1 MNFPPISNAFKTVP
15 PGGFRTFTGILKK
28 LMSLKTASFL
38 RKSIGF
44 VIQLRWLLIV
54 LGVLIVGISGL
65 QTLKKLS
72 IDNSLGIWFLE
83 EDPSYKAYI
92 EYQETYGSDE
102 IFIVMLP
109 VSNALEQKNVNLL
122 RALNNSLDSML
133 FVQTAYSLAKAK
145 YPVIAGKKV
154 SFRPLYEENR
164 SEKSIKKLWSDM
176 PQVTS
181 QLVSK
186 DFKNFFLYV
195 QLRPT
200 PSIEKDRKDIAQEIE
215 TVISRYF
222 ETYHITGPPVLNE
235 AYNKGIYKE
244 SLLFGG
250 LTVLVITLMLLW
262 FLPSKKY
269 LLIALFSVGTPISIL
284 FGMISGFGYS
294 LNMISMLIPTILM
307 VYSVSDVVHLINI
320 YDREAY
326 DLATIDRLSAAIKK
340 SFTPCFYTTLTTFVG
355 YFALYLSPLPAF
367 KNMGLFTCIG
377 LVLSYVLVYLITIIG
392 VSFMKPARPEE
403 KAIKEEEV
411 PPNPQTPKQ
420 TALVSWINATTS
432 RYSFKIIIGFSALL
446 ILGIFAITKV
456 EINTDSLN
464 LLAEGPAKEDLRK
477 VEAQLEGSSRL
488 QLEISST
495 EGSNMMDKKSL
506 ELLRGFQEEIATN
519 PLITAPISVVNM
531 AAFLEKRNPV
541 LKGMAVSEQDAAQLL
556 SSLENNDNQF
566 FKLFSED
573 FSSVGITL
581 SLPQMKTAQLEQ
593 VIESVKK
600 TFQSHFDPTEY
611 TLKVNGFAVVFAGL
625 NKFILATQ
633 LKSFFAAFI
642 AAFICLWLFIR
653 QIRTTLLVLIPN
665 ILPLAV
671 LAILMWLFKI
681 PLDVTTAMI
690 TPIMLGIAMDD
701 TIHLIYKYRKYKTTF
716 ESPTKRIDQALH
728 YSATALLATTVALV
742 AGFLI
747 IATSAV
753 PSVRS
758 FGILCAVTVSTA
770 LITDLFYLPA
780 LLKSFDKK

>member
-1 MNFPPISNAFKTVP
+1 
-15 PGGFRTFTGILKK
+15 
-28 LMSLKTASFL
+28 MSLKTASFL
-38 RKSIGF
+38 HKSIGF
-44 VIQLRWLLIV
+44 VIQFRWLLIV

-109 VSNALEQKNVNLL
+109 VSYALEQKNVDLL
-122 RALNNSLDSML
+122 RALNNSLDSMP

-154 SFRPLYEENR
+154 SFRPLYEEKR
-164 SEKSIKKLWSDM
+164 SEKSIKKLWGDM
-176 PQVTS
+176 PEVMS

-186 DFKNFFLYV
+186 DFKNLFLYV

-222 ETYHITGPPVLNE
+222 ESYHITGPPVLNE

-269 LLIALFSVGTPISIL
+269 LLIALFSVGAPISIL

-326 DLATIDRLSAAIKK
+326 GLATIDRLSAAIKK

-377 LVLSYVLVYLITIIG
+377 LVLSYVMVYLITIIG
-392 VSFMKPARPEE
+392 VSFMKAAKPVE
-403 KAIKEEEV
+403 KAIREEEV
-411 PPNPQTPKQ
+411 PKPKTPKQ
-420 TALVSWINATTS
+420 TALVSWINVTTS
-432 RYSFKIIIGFSALL
+432 RYNLNIITGFSALL
-446 ILGIFAITKV
+446 MLGIFAITKV

-488 QLEISST
+488 QLEISSAS
-495 EGSNMMDKKSL
+495 GSTVMDKKSL
-506 ELLRGFQEEIATN
+506 ELLRSFQEEIATN

-531 AAFLEKRNPV
+531 AAFLEKRNPA

-556 SSLENNDNQF
+556 RSLENNDNQF

-573 FSSVGITL
+573 LSSVGITL

-701 TIHLIYKYRKYKTTF
+701 TIHLIYKYRKYKTIF

-780 LLKSFDKK
+780 LLKRFEK

>member
-1 MNFPPISNAFKTVP
+1 MTPNKVS
-15 PGGFRTFTGILKK
+15 
-28 LMSLKTASFL
+28 SLE
-38 RKSIGF
+38 KSIGF
-44 VIQLRWLLIV
+44 VIQFRLVFMSLMGLLMV
-54 LGVLIVGISGL
+54 LSGVY
-65 QTLKKLS
+65 TLKNLS

-83 EDPSYKAYI
+83 EDPSYQAYI

-102 IFIVMLP
+102 IFMVMLP
-109 VSNALEQKNVNLL
+109 VPNALDQDQIDQLE
-122 RALNNSLDSML
+122 ALNTALDKL
-133 FVQTAYSLAKAK
+133 PFVETAYSLAKAK
-145 YPVIAGKKV
+145 YPVIVGKKLR
-154 SFRPLYEENR
+154 FRPLYEEKR
-164 SEKSIKKLWSDM
+164 SEKSIKNLWEDM
-176 PQVTS
+176 PEVVQ

-186 DFKNFFLYV
+186 DYKNLFLYV

-200 PSIEKDRKDIAQEIE
+200 PDIEKDRKDIAQEIE
-215 TVISRYF
+215 TLISRYF
-222 ETYHITGPPVLNE
+222 KSYHITGPPVLNE

-250 LTVLVITLMLLW
+250 LTVLVITLVLLW
-262 FLPSKKY
+262 FLPRKKY
-269 LLIALFSVGTPISIL
+269 LLIALFSVGAPISIL
-284 FGMISGFGYS
+284 FGIISGFGYA

-320 YDREAY
+320 YDRESFG
-326 DLATIDRLSAAIKK
+326 ATTTARLSSAIKK

-392 VSFMKPARPEE
+392 VSFMKTAAPETQPIQADLDSTE
-403 KAIKEEEV
+403 
-411 PPNPQTPKQ
+411 
-420 TALVSWINATTS
+420 TALVSRINHSTS
-432 RYSFKIIIGFSALL
+432 RHSYKIIIGFTAVLL
-446 ILGIFAITKV
+446 VGIFAITKV
-456 EINTDSLN
+456 ELNTDSLN

-477 VEAQLEGSSRL
+477 IEAQLEGSSRL
-488 QLEISST
+488 QLQISRANGASVI
-495 EGSNMMDKKSL
+495 DPKSL
-506 ELLRGFQEEIATN
+506 ELLGAFQEEIGAN
-519 PLITAPISVVNM
+519 PLVIAPVSVVNM
-531 AAFLEKRNPV
+531 VQFLEKRHPAI
-541 LKGMAVSEQDAAQLL
+541 KGL
-556 SSLENNDNQF
+556 SVTEKETQEILGDLENTDNAF
-566 FKLFSED
+566 FTLFSED
-573 FSSVGITL
+573 LRAVGITL
-581 SLPQMKTAQLEQ
+581 SMPQMKTAQLEQ
-593 VIESVKK
+593 LIASVKN
-600 TFQSHFDPTEY
+600 TFETHFDPSEY
-611 TLKVNGFAVVFAGL
+611 QLKINGFAVVFASL
-625 NKFILATQ
+625 NNFILATQ
-633 LKSFFAAFI
+633 FKSFFAAFI

-671 LAILMWLFKI
+671 LAILMWLLKI

-701 TIHLIYKYRKYKTTF
+701 TIHLIYKYRKYQTVF

>member
-1 MNFPPISNAFKTVP
+1 
-15 PGGFRTFTGILKK
+15 
-28 LMSLKTASFL
+28 MSLKTASFL
-38 RKSIGF
+38 HKSIGF
-44 VIQLRWLLIV
+44 VIQFRWLLIV
-54 LGVLIVGISGL
+54 LGVLIVGISAL

-109 VSNALEQKNVNLL
+109 VSYALEQKNVDLL
-122 RALNNSLDSML
+122 RALNNSLDSMP

-154 SFRPLYEENR
+154 SFRPLYEEKR
-164 SEKSIKKLWSDM
+164 SEKSIKKLWGDM
-176 PQVTS
+176 PEVMS

-186 DFKNFFLYV
+186 DFKNLFLYV

-222 ETYHITGPPVLNE
+222 ESYHITGPPVLNE

-250 LTVLVITLMLLW
+250 LTVLIITLMLLW

-269 LLIALFSVGTPISIL
+269 LLIALFSVGAPISIL

-326 DLATIDRLSAAIKK
+326 GLATIDRLSAAIKK

-392 VSFMKPARPEE
+392 VSFMKAAKPVE
-403 KAIKEEEV
+403 KAIREEEV
-411 PPNPQTPKQ
+411 PKAKTPKQ

-432 RYSFKIIIGFSALL
+432 RYNLNIITGFSALL
-446 ILGIFAITKV
+446 MLGIFAITKV

-488 QLEISST
+488 QLEISSAS
-495 EGSNMMDKKSL
+495 GSTVMDKKSL
-506 ELLRGFQEEIATN
+506 ELLRSFQEEIATN

-531 AAFLEKRNPV
+531 AAFLEKRNPA

-556 SSLENNDNQF
+556 RSLENNDNQF

-573 FSSVGITL
+573 LSSVGITL

-780 LLKSFDKK
+780 LLKRFEK

>member
-1 MNFPPISNAFKTVP
+1 M
-15 PGGFRTFTGILKK
+15 
-28 LMSLKTASFL
+28 
-38 RKSIGF
+38 
-44 VIQLRWLLIV
+44 IQFRWLLIV

-109 VSNALEQKNVNLL
+109 VSNALEQKNVDLL
-122 RALNNSLDSML
+122 RALNNSLDSMP

-154 SFRPLYEENR
+154 SFRPLYEEKR
-164 SEKSIKKLWSDM
+164 SEKSIKKLWGDM
-176 PQVTS
+176 PEVMS

-186 DFKNFFLYV
+186 DFKNLFLYV

-222 ETYHITGPPVLNE
+222 ESYHITGPPVLNE

-326 DLATIDRLSAAIKK
+326 GLATIDRLSAAIKK

-392 VSFMKPARPEE
+392 VSFMKAAKPVE
-403 KAIKEEEV
+403 KAIREEEV
-411 PPNPQTPKQ
+411 PKPKTPKQ

-432 RYSFKIIIGFSALL
+432 RYNLNIITGFSALL
-446 ILGIFAITKV
+446 MLGIFAITKV

-488 QLEISST
+488 QLEISSAS
-495 EGSNMMDKKSL
+495 GSTVMDKKSL
-506 ELLRGFQEEIATN
+506 ELLRSFQEEIATN

-531 AAFLEKRNPV
+531 AAFLEKRNPA
-541 LKGMAVSEQDAAQLL
+541 LNGMAVSEQDAAQLL
-556 SSLENNDNQF
+556 RSLENNDNQF

-573 FSSVGITL
+573 LSSVGITL

-593 VIESVKK
+593 VIESVKR

-642 AAFICLWLFIR
+642 TAFICLWLFIR

-780 LLKSFDKK
+780 LLKRFEKN

>member
-1 MNFPPISNAFKTVP
+1 MTP
-15 PGGFRTFTGILKK
+15 KK
-28 LMSLKTASFL
+28 VSSLE
-38 RKSIGF
+38 KSIAF
-44 VIQLRWLLIV
+44 VIQFRLIFISLMGLLIG
-54 LGVLIVGISGL
+54 LSGVY
-65 QTLKKLS
+65 TLKNLS

-102 IFIVMLP
+102 IFMVMLP
-109 VSNALEQKNVNLL
+109 VPNALDKDQIDQLK
-122 RALNNSLDSML
+122 ALNTALDEL
-133 FVQTAYSLAKAK
+133 PFVETAYSLAKAK
-145 YPVIAGKKV
+145 YPVLVGKKLR
-154 SFRPLYEENR
+154 FRPLYEEKR
-164 SEKSIKKLWSDM
+164 SEKSIKNLWEDM
-176 PQVTS
+176 PEVVQ

-186 DFKNFFLYV
+186 DYKNLFLYV

-200 PSIEKDRKDIAQEIE
+200 PDIEKDRKDIAQEIE
-215 TVISRYF
+215 TLISRYF
-222 ETYHITGPPVLNE
+222 KSYHITGPPVLNE

-250 LTVLVITLMLLW
+250 LTVLVITLVLLW
-262 FLPSKKY
+262 FLPRKKY
-269 LLIALFSVGTPISIL
+269 LLIALFSVGAPISIL
-284 FGMISGFGYS
+284 FGIISGFGYA

-320 YDREAY
+320 YDRESIG
-326 DLATIDRLSAAIKK
+326 ATTTARLSNAIKK

-355 YFALYLSPLPAF
+355 YLALYLSPLPAF

-392 VSFMKPARPEE
+392 VSFMKAAAPET
-403 KAIKEEEV
+403 
-411 PPNPQTPKQ
+411 PPMGADLDSTDAAKDPQNKTNTGEQPLVHKKSPSLLAPLQ
-420 TALVSWINATTS
+420 TALVSWINHSTS
-432 RYSFKIIIGFSALL
+432 RHSYKIIIGFTAVLF
-446 ILGIFAITKV
+446 LGIFAITKV
-456 EINTDSLN
+456 ELNTDSLN

-477 VEAQLEGSSRL
+477 IEAQLEGSSRL
-488 QLEISST
+488 QLQISRANGASVI
-495 EGSNMMDKKSL
+495 DPKSL
-506 ELLRGFQEEIATN
+506 ELLGAFQEEIGAN
-519 PLITAPISVVNM
+519 PLVIAPVSVVNM
-531 AAFLEKRNPV
+531 VQFLEKRQPAI
-541 LKGMAVSEQDAAQLL
+541 KGGTVSEKEAKEMLGD
-556 SSLENNDNQF
+556 LENTDNAF
-566 FKLFSED
+566 FTLFSED
-573 FSSVGITL
+573 LRAVGITL
-581 SLPQMKTAQLEQ
+581 SMPQMKTAQLEQ
-593 VIESVKK
+593 LINNLKK
-600 TFQSHFDPTEY
+600 TFESHFDPSEY
-611 TLKVNGFAVVFAGL
+611 QLKINGFAVVFASL
-625 NKFILATQ
+625 NNFILATQ
-633 LKSFFAAFI
+633 FKSFFAAFI

-701 TIHLIYKYRKYKTTF
+701 TIHLIYKYRKYQAAF
-716 ESPTKRIDQALH
+716 ESPTKRIDQALR

>member
-1 MNFPPISNAFKTVP
+1 
-15 PGGFRTFTGILKK
+15 
-28 LMSLKTASFL
+28 MSLKTASFL
-38 RKSIGF
+38 HKSIGF
-44 VIQLRWLLIV
+44 VIQFRWLLIV

-109 VSNALEQKNVNLL
+109 VSNALEQKNVDLL
-122 RALNNSLDSML
+122 RALNNSLDSMP

-154 SFRPLYEENR
+154 SFRPLYEEKR
-164 SEKSIKKLWSDM
+164 SEKSIKKLWGDM
-176 PQVTS
+176 PEVMS

-186 DFKNFFLYV
+186 DFKNLFLYV

-222 ETYHITGPPVLNE
+222 ESYHITGPPVLNE

-326 DLATIDRLSAAIKK
+326 GLATIDRLSAAIKK

-392 VSFMKPARPEE
+392 VSFMKAAKPVE
-403 KAIKEEEV
+403 KAIREEEV
-411 PPNPQTPKQ
+411 PKLKTPKQ

-432 RYSFKIIIGFSALL
+432 RYNLNIITGFSALL
-446 ILGIFAITKV
+446 MLGIFAITKV

-488 QLEISST
+488 QLEISSAS
-495 EGSNMMDKKSL
+495 GSTVMDKKSL
-506 ELLRGFQEEIATN
+506 ELLRSFQEEIATN

-531 AAFLEKRNPV
+531 AAFLEKRNPA

-556 SSLENNDNQF
+556 RSLENNDNQF

-573 FSSVGITL
+573 LSSVGITL

-780 LLKSFDKK
+780 LLKRFEKN

>member
-1 MNFPPISNAFKTVP
+1 
-15 PGGFRTFTGILKK
+15 
-28 LMSLKTASFL
+28 MSLKTASFL
-38 RKSIGF
+38 HKSIGF
-44 VIQLRWLLIV
+44 VIQFRWLLIV

-109 VSNALEQKNVNLL
+109 VSNALEQKNVDLL
-122 RALNNSLDSML
+122 RALNNSLDSMP

-154 SFRPLYEENR
+154 SFRPLYEEKR
-164 SEKSIKKLWSDM
+164 SEKSIKKLWGDM
-176 PQVTS
+176 PEVMS

-186 DFKNFFLYV
+186 DFKNLFLYV

-222 ETYHITGPPVLNE
+222 ESYHITGPPVLNE

-326 DLATIDRLSAAIKK
+326 GLATIDRLSAAIKK

-392 VSFMKPARPEE
+392 VSFMKAAKPVE
-403 KAIKEEEV
+403 KAIREEEV
-411 PPNPQTPKQ
+411 PKPKTPKQ

-432 RYSFKIIIGFSALL
+432 RYNLNIITGFSALL
-446 ILGIFAITKV
+446 MLGIFAITKV

-488 QLEISST
+488 QLEISSAS
-495 EGSNMMDKKSL
+495 GSTVMDKKSL
-506 ELLRGFQEEIATN
+506 ELLRSFQEEIATN

-531 AAFLEKRNPV
+531 AAFLEKRNPA
-541 LKGMAVSEQDAAQLL
+541 LNGMAVSEQDAAQLL
-556 SSLENNDNQF
+556 RSLENNDNQF

-573 FSSVGITL
+573 LSSVGITL

-780 LLKSFDKK
+780 LLKRFEKN

>member
-1 MNFPPISNAFKTVP
+1 
-15 PGGFRTFTGILKK
+15 
-28 LMSLKTASFL
+28 MSLKTASFL
-38 RKSIGF
+38 HKSIGF
-44 VIQLRWLLIV
+44 VIQFRWLLIV

-109 VSNALEQKNVNLL
+109 VSNALEQKNVDLL
-122 RALNNSLDSML
+122 RALNNSLDSMP

-154 SFRPLYEENR
+154 SFRPLYEEKR
-164 SEKSIKKLWSDM
+164 SEKSIKKLWGDM
-176 PQVTS
+176 PEVMS

-186 DFKNFFLYV
+186 DFKNLFLYV

-222 ETYHITGPPVLNE
+222 ESYHITGPPVLNE

-320 YDREAY
+320 YDREALG
-326 DLATIDRLSAAIKK
+326 LATIDRLSAAIKK

-392 VSFMKPARPEE
+392 VSFMKAAKPVE
-403 KAIKEEEV
+403 KAIREEEV
-411 PPNPQTPKQ
+411 PKPKTPKQ

-432 RYSFKIIIGFSALL
+432 RYNLNIITGFSALL
-446 ILGIFAITKV
+446 MLGIFAITKV

-488 QLEISST
+488 QLEISSAS
-495 EGSNMMDKKSL
+495 GSTVMDKKSL
-506 ELLRGFQEEIATN
+506 ELLRSFQEEIATN

-531 AAFLEKRNPV
+531 AAFLEKRNPA
-541 LKGMAVSEQDAAQLL
+541 LNGMAVSEQDAAQLL
-556 SSLENNDNQF
+556 RSLENNDNQF

-573 FSSVGITL
+573 LSSVGITL

-593 VIESVKK
+593 VIESVKR

-642 AAFICLWLFIR
+642 TAFICLWLFIR

-780 LLKSFDKK
+780 LLKRFEKN

>member
-1 MNFPPISNAFKTVP
+1 
-15 PGGFRTFTGILKK
+15 
-28 LMSLKTASFL
+28 MSLKTASFL
-38 RKSIGF
+38 HKSIGF
-44 VIQLRWLLIV
+44 VIQFRWLLIV

-109 VSNALEQKNVNLL
+109 VSYALEQKNVDLL
-122 RALNNSLDSML
+122 RALNNSLDSMP

-154 SFRPLYEENR
+154 SFRPLYEEKR
-164 SEKSIKKLWSDM
+164 SEKSIKKLWGDM
-176 PQVTS
+176 PEVMS

-186 DFKNFFLYV
+186 DFKNLFLYV

-222 ETYHITGPPVLNE
+222 ESYHITGPPVLNE

-269 LLIALFSVGTPISIL
+269 LLIALFSVGAPISIL

-326 DLATIDRLSAAIKK
+326 GLATIDRLSAAIKK

-377 LVLSYVLVYLITIIG
+377 LVLSYVMVYLITIIG
-392 VSFMKPARPEE
+392 VSFMKAAKPVE
-403 KAIKEEEV
+403 KAIREEEV
-411 PPNPQTPKQ
+411 PKPKTPKQ
-420 TALVSWINATTS
+420 TALVSWINVTTS
-432 RYSFKIIIGFSALL
+432 RYNLNIITGFSALL
-446 ILGIFAITKV
+446 MLGIFAITKV

-488 QLEISST
+488 QLEISSAS
-495 EGSNMMDKKSL
+495 GSTVMDKKSL
-506 ELLRGFQEEIATN
+506 ELLRSFQEEIATN

-531 AAFLEKRNPV
+531 AAFLEKRNPA

-556 SSLENNDNQF
+556 RSLENNDNQF

-573 FSSVGITL
+573 LSSVGITL

-780 LLKSFDKK
+780 LLKRFEK

>member
-1 MNFPPISNAFKTVP
+1 M
-15 PGGFRTFTGILKK
+15 
-28 LMSLKTASFL
+28 
-38 RKSIGF
+38 
-44 VIQLRWLLIV
+44 IQFRWLLIV

-109 VSNALEQKNVNLL
+109 VSNALEQKNVDLL
-122 RALNNSLDSML
+122 RALNNSLDSMP

-154 SFRPLYEENR
+154 SFRPLYEEKR
-164 SEKSIKKLWSDM
+164 SEKSIKKLWGDM
-176 PQVTS
+176 PEVMS

-186 DFKNFFLYV
+186 DFKNLFLYV

-222 ETYHITGPPVLNE
+222 ESYHITGPPVLNE

-269 LLIALFSVGTPISIL
+269 LLIALFSVGAPISIL
-284 FGMISGFGYS
+284 FGMISSFGYS

-326 DLATIDRLSAAIKK
+326 GLATIDRLSAAIKK

-392 VSFMKPARPEE
+392 VSFMKAAKPVE
-403 KAIKEEEV
+403 KAIREEEV
-411 PPNPQTPKQ
+411 PKPKTPKQ

-432 RYSFKIIIGFSALL
+432 RYNLNIITGFSALL
-446 ILGIFAITKV
+446 MLGIFAITKV

-488 QLEISST
+488 QLEISSAS
-495 EGSNMMDKKSL
+495 GSTVMDKKSL
-506 ELLRGFQEEIATN
+506 ELLRSFQEEIATN

-531 AAFLEKRNPV
+531 AAFLEKRNPA

-556 SSLENNDNQF
+556 RSLENNDNQF

-573 FSSVGITL
+573 LSSVGITL

-780 LLKSFDKK
+780 LLKRFEKN

>member
-1 MNFPPISNAFKTVP
+1 
-15 PGGFRTFTGILKK
+15 
-28 LMSLKTASFL
+28 MSLKTASFL
-38 RKSIGF
+38 HKSIGF
-44 VIQLRWLLIV
+44 VIQFRWLLIV

-109 VSNALEQKNVNLL
+109 VSNALEQKNVDLL
-122 RALNNSLDSML
+122 RALNNSLDSMP

-154 SFRPLYEENR
+154 SFRPLYEEKR
-164 SEKSIKKLWSDM
+164 SEKSIKKLWGDM
-176 PQVTS
+176 PEVMS

-186 DFKNFFLYV
+186 DFKNLFLYV

-222 ETYHITGPPVLNE
+222 ESYHITGPPVLNE

-269 LLIALFSVGTPISIL
+269 LLIALFSVGAPISIL
-284 FGMISGFGYS
+284 FGMISSFGYS

-326 DLATIDRLSAAIKK
+326 GLATIDRLSAAIKK

-392 VSFMKPARPEE
+392 VSFMKAAKPVE
-403 KAIKEEEV
+403 KAIREEEV
-411 PPNPQTPKQ
+411 PKPKTPKQ

-432 RYSFKIIIGFSALL
+432 RYNLNIITGFSALL
-446 ILGIFAITKV
+446 MLGIFAITKV

-488 QLEISST
+488 QLEISSAS
-495 EGSNMMDKKSL
+495 GSTVMDKKSL
-506 ELLRGFQEEIATN
+506 ELLRSFQEEIATN

-531 AAFLEKRNPV
+531 AAFLEKRNPA

-556 SSLENNDNQF
+556 RSLENNDNQF

-573 FSSVGITL
+573 LSSVGITL

-770 LITDLFYLPA
+770 MITDLFYLPA
-780 LLKSFDKK
+780 LLKRFEKN

>member
-1 MNFPPISNAFKTVP
+1 MTPNKVS
-15 PGGFRTFTGILKK
+15 
-28 LMSLKTASFL
+28 SLE
-38 RKSIGF
+38 KSIGF
-44 VIQLRWLLIV
+44 VIQFRLVFMSLMGLLMV
-54 LGVLIVGISGL
+54 LSGVY
-65 QTLKKLS
+65 TLKNLS

-83 EDPSYKAYI
+83 EDPSYQAYI

-102 IFIVMLP
+102 IFMVMLP
-109 VSNALEQKNVNLL
+109 VPNALDKDQINQLK
-122 RALNNSLDSML
+122 ALNTALDEL
-133 FVQTAYSLAKAK
+133 PFVETAYSLAKAK
-145 YPVIAGKKV
+145 YPVIVGKKLR
-154 SFRPLYEENR
+154 FRPLYEEKR
-164 SEKSIKKLWSDM
+164 SEKSIKNLWEDM
-176 PQVTS
+176 PEVVQ

-186 DFKNFFLYV
+186 DFKNLFLYV

-200 PSIEKDRKDIAQEIE
+200 PDIEKDRKDIAQEIE
-215 TVISRYF
+215 TLISRYF
-222 ETYHITGPPVLNE
+222 KSYHITGPPVLNE

-250 LTVLVITLMLLW
+250 LTVLVITLVLLW
-262 FLPSKKY
+262 FLPRKKY
-269 LLIALFSVGTPISIL
+269 LLIALFSVGAPISIL
-284 FGMISGFGYS
+284 FGIISGFGYA

-320 YDREAY
+320 YDRESIG
-326 DLATIDRLSAAIKK
+326 ATTTARLSSAIKK

-392 VSFMKPARPEE
+392 VSFMKTAAPEIQPMQADLDSTE
-403 KAIKEEEV
+403 
-411 PPNPQTPKQ
+411 
-420 TALVSWINATTS
+420 TALVSWINYSTS
-432 RYSFKIIIGFSALL
+432 RHSYKIIIGFTAVLL
-446 ILGIFAITKV
+446 VGIFAITKV
-456 EINTDSLN
+456 ELNTDSLN

-477 VEAQLEGSSRL
+477 IEAQLEGSSRL
-488 QLEISST
+488 QLQISRANGASVI
-495 EGSNMMDKKSL
+495 DPKSL
-506 ELLRGFQEEIATN
+506 ELLGAFQEEIGTN
-519 PLITAPISVVNM
+519 PLVIAPVSVVNM
-531 AAFLEKRNPV
+531 VQFLEKRHPAI
-541 LKGMAVSEQDAAQLL
+541 KGL
-556 SSLENNDNQF
+556 SVTEKETQEILGDLENTDNAF
-566 FKLFSED
+566 FTLFSED
-573 FSSVGITL
+573 LRAVGITL
-581 SLPQMKTAQLEQ
+581 SMPQMKTAQLEQ
-593 VIESVKK
+593 LITGVKN
-600 TFQSHFDPTEY
+600 TFETHFDPSEY
-611 TLKVNGFAVVFAGL
+611 QLKINGFAVVFASL
-625 NKFILATQ
+625 NNFILATQ
-633 LKSFFAAFI
+633 FKSFFAAFI

-671 LAILMWLFKI
+671 LAILMWLLKI

-701 TIHLIYKYRKYKTTF
+701 TIHLIYKYRKYQTVF

>member
-1 MNFPPISNAFKTVP
+1 
-15 PGGFRTFTGILKK
+15 
-28 LMSLKTASFL
+28 MSLKTASFL
-38 RKSIGF
+38 HKSIGF
-44 VIQLRWLLIV
+44 VIQFRWLLIV

-109 VSNALEQKNVNLL
+109 VSNALEQKNVDLL
-122 RALNNSLDSML
+122 RALNNSLDSMP

-154 SFRPLYEENR
+154 SFRPLYEEKR
-164 SEKSIKKLWSDM
+164 SEKSIKKLWGDM
-176 PQVTS
+176 PEVMS

-186 DFKNFFLYV
+186 DFKNLFLYV

-222 ETYHITGPPVLNE
+222 ESYHITGPPVLNE

-326 DLATIDRLSAAIKK
+326 GLATIDRLSAAIKK

-392 VSFMKPARPEE
+392 VSFMKAAKPEE
-403 KAIKEEEV
+403 KAIREEEV
-411 PPNPQTPKQ
+411 PMPKTPKQ

-432 RYSFKIIIGFSALL
+432 RYNLNIITGFSALL
-446 ILGIFAITKV
+446 MLGIFAITKV

-488 QLEISST
+488 QLEISSAS
-495 EGSNMMDKKSL
+495 GSTVMDKKSL
-506 ELLRGFQEEIATN
+506 ELLRSFQEEIATN
-519 PLITAPISVVNM
+519 TLITAPISVVNM
-531 AAFLEKRNPV
+531 AAFLEKRNPA

-556 SSLENNDNQF
+556 RSLENNDNQF

-573 FSSVGITL
+573 LSSVGITL

-701 TIHLIYKYRKYKTTF
+701 TIHLIYKYRKYKITF

-780 LLKSFDKK
+780 LLKRFEKN

>member
-1 MNFPPISNAFKTVP
+1 
-15 PGGFRTFTGILKK
+15 
-28 LMSLKTASFL
+28 MSLKTASFL
-38 RKSIGF
+38 HKSIGF
-44 VIQLRWLLIV
+44 VIQFRWLLIV

-109 VSNALEQKNVNLL
+109 VSNALEQKNVDLL
-122 RALNNSLDSML
+122 RALNNSLDSMP

-154 SFRPLYEENR
+154 SFRPLYEEKR
-164 SEKSIKKLWSDM
+164 SEKSIKKLWGDM
-176 PQVTS
+176 PEVMS

-186 DFKNFFLYV
+186 DFKNLFLYV

-222 ETYHITGPPVLNE
+222 ESYHITGPPVLNE

-326 DLATIDRLSAAIKK
+326 GLATIDRLSAAIKK

-392 VSFMKPARPEE
+392 VSFMKAAKPVE
-403 KAIKEEEV
+403 KAIREEEV
-411 PPNPQTPKQ
+411 PKLKTPKQ

-432 RYSFKIIIGFSALL
+432 RYNLNIITGFSALL
-446 ILGIFAITKV
+446 MLGIFAITKV

-488 QLEISST
+488 QLEISSAS
-495 EGSNMMDKKSL
+495 GSTVMDKKSL
-506 ELLRGFQEEIATN
+506 ELLRSFQEEIATN

-531 AAFLEKRNPV
+531 AAFLEKRNPA

-556 SSLENNDNQF
+556 RSLENNDNQF

-573 FSSVGITL
+573 LSSVGITL

-780 LLKSFDKK
+780 LLKRFEK

>member
-1 MNFPPISNAFKTVP
+1 
-15 PGGFRTFTGILKK
+15 
-28 LMSLKTASFL
+28 MSLKTASFL
-38 RKSIGF
+38 HKSIGF
-44 VIQLRWLLIV
+44 VIQFRWLLIV

-109 VSNALEQKNVNLL
+109 VSNALEQKNVDLL
-122 RALNNSLDSML
+122 RALNNSLDSMP

-154 SFRPLYEENR
+154 SFRPLYEEKR
-164 SEKSIKKLWSDM
+164 SEKSIKKLWGDM
-176 PQVTS
+176 PEVMS

-186 DFKNFFLYV
+186 DFKNLFLYV

-222 ETYHITGPPVLNE
+222 ESYHITGPPVLNE

-269 LLIALFSVGTPISIL
+269 LLIALFSVGAPISIL
-284 FGMISGFGYS
+284 FGMISSFGYS

-326 DLATIDRLSAAIKK
+326 GLATIDRLSAAIKK

-392 VSFMKPARPEE
+392 VSFMKAAKPVE
-403 KAIKEEEV
+403 KAIREEEV
-411 PPNPQTPKQ
+411 PKPKTPKQ

-432 RYSFKIIIGFSALL
+432 RYNLNIITGFSALL
-446 ILGIFAITKV
+446 MLGIFAITKV

-488 QLEISST
+488 QLEISSAS
-495 EGSNMMDKKSL
+495 GSTVMDKKSL
-506 ELLRGFQEEIATN
+506 ELLRSFQEEIATN

-531 AAFLEKRNPV
+531 AAFLEKRNPA

-556 SSLENNDNQF
+556 RSLENNDNQF

-573 FSSVGITL
+573 LSSVGITL

-780 LLKSFDKK
+780 LLKRFEKN

>member
-1 MNFPPISNAFKTVP
+1 M
-15 PGGFRTFTGILKK
+15 
-28 LMSLKTASFL
+28 
-38 RKSIGF
+38 
-44 VIQLRWLLIV
+44 IQFRWLLIV

-122 RALNNSLDSML
+122 RALNNSLDSMP

-145 YPVIAGKKV
+145 YPVIVGKKV
-154 SFRPLYEENR
+154 SFRPLYEEKR
-164 SEKSIKKLWSDM
+164 SEKSIKKLWGDM
-176 PQVTS
+176 PEVMS

-186 DFKNFFLYV
+186 DFKNLFLYV

-200 PSIEKDRKDIAQEIE
+200 PSIEKDRKDITQEIE

-222 ETYHITGPPVLNE
+222 ESYHITGPPVLNE

-269 LLIALFSVGTPISIL
+269 LLIALFSVGAPISIL

-326 DLATIDRLSAAIKK
+326 GLATIDRLSAAIKK

-392 VSFMKPARPEE
+392 VSFMKAAKPVE
-403 KAIKEEEV
+403 KAIREEEV
-411 PPNPQTPKQ
+411 PKPKTPKQ

-432 RYSFKIIIGFSALL
+432 RYNLNIITGFSALL
-446 ILGIFAITKV
+446 MLGIFAITKV

-488 QLEISST
+488 QLEISSAS
-495 EGSNMMDKKSL
+495 GSTVMDKKSL
-506 ELLRGFQEEIATN
+506 ELLRSFQEEIATN
-519 PLITAPISVVNM
+519 LLITAPISVVNM
-531 AAFLEKRNPV
+531 AAFLEKRNPA

-556 SSLENNDNQF
+556 RSLENNDNQF

-573 FSSVGITL
+573 LSSVGITL

-780 LLKSFDKK
+780 LLKRFEK

>member
-1 MNFPPISNAFKTVP
+1 
-15 PGGFRTFTGILKK
+15 
-28 LMSLKTASFL
+28 MSLKTASFL
-38 RKSIGF
+38 HKSIGF
-44 VIQLRWLLIV
+44 VIQFRWLLIV

-109 VSNALEQKNVNLL
+109 VSNALEQKNVDLL
-122 RALNNSLDSML
+122 RALNNSLDSMP

-154 SFRPLYEENR
+154 SFRPLYEEKR
-164 SEKSIKKLWSDM
+164 SEKSIKKLWGDM
-176 PQVTS
+176 PEVMS

-186 DFKNFFLYV
+186 DFKNLFLYV

-222 ETYHITGPPVLNE
+222 ESYHITGPPVLNE

-284 FGMISGFGYS
+284 FGMISSFGYS

-326 DLATIDRLSAAIKK
+326 GLATIDRLSAAIKK

-392 VSFMKPARPEE
+392 VSFMKAAKPVE
-403 KAIKEEEV
+403 KAIREEEV
-411 PPNPQTPKQ
+411 PKPKTPKQ

-432 RYSFKIIIGFSALL
+432 RYNLNIITGFSALL
-446 ILGIFAITKV
+446 MLGIFAITKV

-488 QLEISST
+488 QLEISSAS
-495 EGSNMMDKKSL
+495 GSTVMDKKSL
-506 ELLRGFQEEIATN
+506 ELLRSFQEEIATN

-531 AAFLEKRNPV
+531 AAFLEKRNPA
-541 LKGMAVSEQDAAQLL
+541 LNGMAVSEQDAAQLL
-556 SSLENNDNQF
+556 RSLENNDNQF

-573 FSSVGITL
+573 LSSVGITL

-770 LITDLFYLPA
+770 MITDLFYLPA
-780 LLKSFDKK
+780 LLKRFEKS

>member
-1 MNFPPISNAFKTVP
+1 MTPNKVS
-15 PGGFRTFTGILKK
+15 
-28 LMSLKTASFL
+28 SLE
-38 RKSIGF
+38 KSIGF
-44 VIQLRWLLIV
+44 VIQFRLVFMSLMGLLMG
-54 LGVLIVGISGL
+54 LSGVY
-65 QTLKKLS
+65 TLKNLS

-83 EDPSYKAYI
+83 EDPSYQAYI

-102 IFIVMLP
+102 IFMVMLP
-109 VSNALEQKNVNLL
+109 VPNALDQDQIDQLE
-122 RALNNSLDSML
+122 ALNTALDKL
-133 FVQTAYSLAKAK
+133 PFVETAYSLAKAK
-145 YPVIAGKKV
+145 YPVIVGKKLR
-154 SFRPLYEENR
+154 FRPLYEEKR
-164 SEKSIKKLWSDM
+164 SEKSIKNLWEDM
-176 PQVTS
+176 PEVVQ

-186 DFKNFFLYV
+186 DYKNLFLYV

-200 PSIEKDRKDIAQEIE
+200 PDIEKDRKDIAQEIE
-215 TVISRYF
+215 TLISRYF
-222 ETYHITGPPVLNE
+222 KSYHITGPPVLNE

-250 LTVLVITLMLLW
+250 LTVLVITLVLLW
-262 FLPSKKY
+262 FLPRKKY
-269 LLIALFSVGTPISIL
+269 LLIALFSVGAPISIL
-284 FGMISGFGYS
+284 FGIISGFGYA

-320 YDREAY
+320 YDRESIGPSTTA
-326 DLATIDRLSAAIKK
+326 RLSSAIKK

-392 VSFMKPARPEE
+392 VSFMKTAAPETQPMGADLDSTE
-403 KAIKEEEV
+403 
-411 PPNPQTPKQ
+411 
-420 TALVSWINATTS
+420 TALVSWINYSTS
-432 RYSFKIIIGFSALL
+432 RHSYKIIIGFTAVLL
-446 ILGIFAITKV
+446 VGIFAITRV
-456 EINTDSLN
+456 ELNTDSLN
-464 LLAEGPAKEDLRK
+464 LLAEGLAKEDLRK
-477 VEAQLEGSSRL
+477 IEAQLEGSSRL
-488 QLEISST
+488 QLQISRANGASVI
-495 EGSNMMDKKSL
+495 DPKSL
-506 ELLRGFQEEIATN
+506 QLLGAFQEEIGAN
-519 PLITAPISVVNM
+519 PLVIAPVSVVNM
-531 AAFLEKRNPV
+531 VQFLEKRHPAI
-541 LKGMAVSEQDAAQLL
+541 KGL
-556 SSLENNDNQF
+556 SVTEKETQEILGDLENTDNAF
-566 FKLFSED
+566 FTLFSED
-573 FSSVGITL
+573 LRAVGITL
-581 SLPQMKTAQLEQ
+581 SMPQMKTAQLEQ
-593 VIESVKK
+593 LIASVKN
-600 TFQSHFDPTEY
+600 TFETHFDPSEY
-611 TLKVNGFAVVFAGL
+611 QLKINGFAVVFASL
-625 NKFILATQ
+625 NNFILATQ
-633 LKSFFAAFI
+633 FKSFFAAFI

-671 LAILMWLFKI
+671 LAILMWLLKI

-701 TIHLIYKYRKYKTTF
+701 TIHLIYKYRKYQTVF

>member
-1 MNFPPISNAFKTVP
+1 
-15 PGGFRTFTGILKK
+15 
-28 LMSLKTASFL
+28 MSLKTASFL
-38 RKSIGF
+38 HKSIGF
-44 VIQLRWLLIV
+44 VIQFRWLLIV

-109 VSNALEQKNVNLL
+109 VSNALEQKNVDLL
-122 RALNNSLDSML
+122 RALNNSLDSMP

-154 SFRPLYEENR
+154 SFRPLYEEKR
-164 SEKSIKKLWSDM
+164 SEKSIKKLWGDM
-176 PQVTS
+176 PEVMS

-186 DFKNFFLYV
+186 DFKNLFLYV

-222 ETYHITGPPVLNE
+222 ESYHITGPPVLNE

-269 LLIALFSVGTPISIL
+269 LLIALFSVGAPISIL

-326 DLATIDRLSAAIKK
+326 GLATIDRLSAAIKK

-377 LVLSYVLVYLITIIG
+377 LVLSYVMVYLITIIG
-392 VSFMKPARPEE
+392 VSFMKAAKPVE
-403 KAIKEEEV
+403 KAIREEEV
-411 PPNPQTPKQ
+411 PKPKTPKQ

-432 RYSFKIIIGFSALL
+432 RYNLNIITGFSALL
-446 ILGIFAITKV
+446 MLGIFAITKV

-488 QLEISST
+488 QLEISSAS
-495 EGSNMMDKKSL
+495 GSTVMDKKSL
-506 ELLRGFQEEIATN
+506 ELLRSFQEEIATN

-531 AAFLEKRNPV
+531 AAFLEKRNPA

-556 SSLENNDNQF
+556 RSLENNDNQY

-573 FSSVGITL
+573 LSSVGITL

-758 FGILCAVTVSTA
+758 FGILCAITVSTA

-780 LLKSFDKK
+780 LLKRFEKN

>member
-1 MNFPPISNAFKTVP
+1 M
-15 PGGFRTFTGILKK
+15 
-28 LMSLKTASFL
+28 
-38 RKSIGF
+38 
-44 VIQLRWLLIV
+44 IQFRWLLIV

-109 VSNALEQKNVNLL
+109 VSNALEQKNVDLL
-122 RALNNSLDSML
+122 RALNNSLDSMP

-154 SFRPLYEENR
+154 SFRPLYEEKR
-164 SEKSIKKLWSDM
+164 SEKSIKKLWGDM
-176 PQVTS
+176 PEVMS

-186 DFKNFFLYV
+186 DFKNLFLYV

-215 TVISRYF
+215 TVILRYF
-222 ETYHITGPPVLNE
+222 ESYHITGPPVLNE

-269 LLIALFSVGTPISIL
+269 LLIALFSVGAPISIL

-326 DLATIDRLSAAIKK
+326 GLATIDRLSAAIKK

-355 YFALYLSPLPAF
+355 YFALYISPLPAF

-377 LVLSYVLVYLITIIG
+377 LVLSYVMVYLITIIG
-392 VSFMKPARPEE
+392 VSFMKAAKPVE
-403 KAIKEEEV
+403 KAIREEEV
-411 PPNPQTPKQ
+411 PKPKTPKQ

-432 RYSFKIIIGFSALL
+432 RYNLNIITGFSALL
-446 ILGIFAITKV
+446 MLGIFAITKV

-488 QLEISST
+488 QLEISSAS
-495 EGSNMMDKKSL
+495 GSTVMDKKSL
-506 ELLRGFQEEIATN
+506 ELLRSFQEEIATN

-556 SSLENNDNQF
+556 RSLENNDNQF

-573 FSSVGITL
+573 LSSVGITL

-716 ESPTKRIDQALH
+716 KSPTKRIDQALH

-780 LLKSFDKK
+780 LLKRFEKN

>member
-1 MNFPPISNAFKTVP
+1 M
-15 PGGFRTFTGILKK
+15 
-28 LMSLKTASFL
+28 
-38 RKSIGF
+38 
-44 VIQLRWLLIV
+44 IQFRWLLIV

-109 VSNALEQKNVNLL
+109 VSYALEQKNVDLL
-122 RALNNSLDSML
+122 RALNNSLDSMP

-154 SFRPLYEENR
+154 SFRPLYEEKR
-164 SEKSIKKLWSDM
+164 SEKSIKKLWGDM
-176 PQVTS
+176 PEVMS

-186 DFKNFFLYV
+186 DFKNLFLYV

-222 ETYHITGPPVLNE
+222 ESYHITGPPVLNE

-326 DLATIDRLSAAIKK
+326 GLATIDRLSAAIKK

-392 VSFMKPARPEE
+392 VSFMKAAKPVE
-403 KAIKEEEV
+403 KAIREEEV
-411 PPNPQTPKQ
+411 PKPKTPKQ

-432 RYSFKIIIGFSALL
+432 RYNLNIITGFSALL
-446 ILGIFAITKV
+446 MLGIFAITKV

-488 QLEISST
+488 QLEISSAS
-495 EGSNMMDKKSL
+495 GSTVMDKKSL
-506 ELLRGFQEEIATN
+506 ELLRSFQEEIATN
-519 PLITAPISVVNM
+519 TLITAPISVVNM
-531 AAFLEKRNPV
+531 AAFLEKRNPA

-556 SSLENNDNQF
+556 RSLENNDNQF

-573 FSSVGITL
+573 HSSVGITL

-780 LLKSFDKK
+780 LLKRFEKN

>member
-1 MNFPPISNAFKTVP
+1 M
-15 PGGFRTFTGILKK
+15 
-28 LMSLKTASFL
+28 
-38 RKSIGF
+38 
-44 VIQLRWLLIV
+44 IQFRWLLIV

-109 VSNALEQKNVNLL
+109 VSNALEQKNVDLL
-122 RALNNSLDSML
+122 RALNNSLDSMP

-154 SFRPLYEENR
+154 SFRPLYEEKR
-164 SEKSIKKLWSDM
+164 SEKSIKKLWGDM
-176 PQVTS
+176 PEVMS

-186 DFKNFFLYV
+186 DFKNLFLYV

-222 ETYHITGPPVLNE
+222 ESYHITGPPVLNE

-326 DLATIDRLSAAIKK
+326 GLATIDRLSAAIKK

-392 VSFMKPARPEE
+392 VSFMKAAKPVE
-403 KAIKEEEV
+403 KAIREEEV
-411 PPNPQTPKQ
+411 PKPKTPKQ

-432 RYSFKIIIGFSALL
+432 RYNLNIITGFSALL
-446 ILGIFAITKV
+446 MLGIFAITKV

-488 QLEISST
+488 QLEISSAS
-495 EGSNMMDKKSL
+495 GSTVMDKKSL
-506 ELLRGFQEEIATN
+506 ELLRSFQEEIATN

-531 AAFLEKRNPV
+531 AAFLEKRNPA
-541 LKGMAVSEQDAAQLL
+541 LNGMAVSEQDAAQLL
-556 SSLENNDNQF
+556 RSLENNDNQF

-573 FSSVGITL
+573 LSSVGITL

-642 AAFICLWLFIR
+642 TAFICLWLFIR

-780 LLKSFDKK
+780 LLKRFEKN

>member
-1 MNFPPISNAFKTVP
+1 
-15 PGGFRTFTGILKK
+15 
-28 LMSLKTASFL
+28 MSLKTASFL
-38 RKSIGF
+38 HKSIGF
-44 VIQLRWLLIV
+44 VIQFRWLLIV

-109 VSNALEQKNVNLL
+109 VSNALEQKNVDLL
-122 RALNNSLDSML
+122 RALNNSLDSMP

-154 SFRPLYEENR
+154 SFRPLYEEKR
-164 SEKSIKKLWSDM
+164 SEKSIKKLWGDM
-176 PQVTS
+176 PEVMS

-186 DFKNFFLYV
+186 DFKNLFLYV

-222 ETYHITGPPVLNE
+222 ESYHITGPPVLNE

-326 DLATIDRLSAAIKK
+326 GLATIDRLSAAIKK

-392 VSFMKPARPEE
+392 VSFMKAAKPVE
-403 KAIKEEEV
+403 KAIREEEV
-411 PPNPQTPKQ
+411 PKPKTPKQ

-432 RYSFKIIIGFSALL
+432 RYNLNIITGFSALL
-446 ILGIFAITKV
+446 MLGIFAITKV

-488 QLEISST
+488 QLEISSAS
-495 EGSNMMDKKSL
+495 GSTVMDKKSL
-506 ELLRGFQEEIATN
+506 ELLRSFQEEIATN

-531 AAFLEKRNPV
+531 AAFLEKRNPA
-541 LKGMAVSEQDAAQLL
+541 LNGMAVSEQDAAQLL
-556 SSLENNDNQF
+556 RSLENNDNQF

-573 FSSVGITL
+573 HSSVGITL

-770 LITDLFYLPA
+770 MITDLFYLPA
-780 LLKSFDKK
+780 LLKRFEKS

>member
-1 MNFPPISNAFKTVP
+1 
-15 PGGFRTFTGILKK
+15 
-28 LMSLKTASFL
+28 MSLKTASFL
-38 RKSIGF
+38 HKSIGF
-44 VIQLRWLLIV
+44 VIQFRWLLIV

-109 VSNALEQKNVNLL
+109 VSYALEQKNVDLL
-122 RALNNSLDSML
+122 RALNNSLDSMP

-154 SFRPLYEENR
+154 SFRPLYEEKR
-164 SEKSIKKLWSDM
+164 SEKSIKKLWGDM
-176 PQVTS
+176 PEVMS

-186 DFKNFFLYV
+186 DFKNLFLYV

-222 ETYHITGPPVLNE
+222 ESYHITGPPVLNE

-244 SLLFGG
+244 SLLFWG

-269 LLIALFSVGTPISIL
+269 LLIALFSVGAPISIL
-284 FGMISGFGYS
+284 FGMISSFGYS

-326 DLATIDRLSAAIKK
+326 GLATIDRLSAAIKK

-392 VSFMKPARPEE
+392 VSFMKAAKPVE
-403 KAIKEEEV
+403 KAIREEEV
-411 PPNPQTPKQ
+411 PKPKTPKQ

-432 RYSFKIIIGFSALL
+432 RYNLNIITGFSALL
-446 ILGIFAITKV
+446 MLGIFAITKV

-488 QLEISST
+488 QLEISSAS
-495 EGSNMMDKKSL
+495 GSTVMDKKSL
-506 ELLRGFQEEIATN
+506 ELLRSFQEEIATN

-531 AAFLEKRNPV
+531 AAFLEKRNPA

-556 SSLENNDNQF
+556 RSLENNDNQF

-573 FSSVGITL
+573 LSSVGITL

-770 LITDLFYLPA
+770 MITDLFYLPA
-780 LLKSFDKK
+780 LLKRFEKN

>member
-1 MNFPPISNAFKTVP
+1 
-15 PGGFRTFTGILKK
+15 
-28 LMSLKTASFL
+28 MSLKTASFL
-38 RKSIGF
+38 HKSIGF
-44 VIQLRWLLIV
+44 VIQFRWLLIV

-109 VSNALEQKNVNLL
+109 VSNALEQKNVDLL
-122 RALNNSLDSML
+122 RALNNSLDSMP

-154 SFRPLYEENR
+154 SFRPLYEEKR
-164 SEKSIKKLWSDM
+164 SEKSIKKLWGDM
-176 PQVTS
+176 PEVMS

-186 DFKNFFLYV
+186 DFKNLFLYV

-222 ETYHITGPPVLNE
+222 ESYHITGPPVLNE

-326 DLATIDRLSAAIKK
+326 GLATIDRLSAAIKK

-392 VSFMKPARPEE
+392 VSFMKAAKPVE
-403 KAIKEEEV
+403 KAIREEEV
-411 PPNPQTPKQ
+411 PKPKTPKQ

-432 RYSFKIIIGFSALL
+432 RYNLNIITGFSALL
-446 ILGIFAITKV
+446 MLGIFAITKV

-488 QLEISST
+488 QLEISSAS
-495 EGSNMMDKKSL
+495 GSTVMDKKSL
-506 ELLRGFQEEIATN
+506 ELLRSFQEEIATN

-531 AAFLEKRNPV
+531 AAFLEKRNPA
-541 LKGMAVSEQDAAQLL
+541 LKGQAVSEQDAAQLL
-556 SSLENNDNQF
+556 RSLENNDNQF

-573 FSSVGITL
+573 LSSVGITL

-770 LITDLFYLPA
+770 MITDLFYLPA
-780 LLKSFDKK
+780 LLKRFEKS

>member
-1 MNFPPISNAFKTVP
+1 M
-15 PGGFRTFTGILKK
+15 
-28 LMSLKTASFL
+28 
-38 RKSIGF
+38 
-44 VIQLRWLLIV
+44 IQFRWLLIV

-109 VSNALEQKNVNLL
+109 VSNALEQKNVDLL
-122 RALNNSLDSML
+122 RALNNSLDSMP

-154 SFRPLYEENR
+154 SFRPLYEEKR
-164 SEKSIKKLWSDM
+164 SEKSIKKLWGDM
-176 PQVTS
+176 PEVMS

-186 DFKNFFLYV
+186 DFKNLFLYV

-222 ETYHITGPPVLNE
+222 ESYHITGPPVLNE

-326 DLATIDRLSAAIKK
+326 GLATIDRLSAAIKK

-392 VSFMKPARPEE
+392 VSFMKAAKPVE
-403 KAIKEEEV
+403 KAIREEEV
-411 PPNPQTPKQ
+411 PKPKTPKQ

-432 RYSFKIIIGFSALL
+432 RYNLNIITGFSALL
-446 ILGIFAITKV
+446 MLGIFAITKV

-488 QLEISST
+488 QLEISSAS
-495 EGSNMMDKKSL
+495 GSTVMDKKSL
-506 ELLRGFQEEIATN
+506 ELLRSFQEEIATN
-519 PLITAPISVVNM
+519 TLITAPISVVNM
-531 AAFLEKRNPV
+531 AAFLEKRNPA

-556 SSLENNDNQF
+556 RSLENNDNQF

-573 FSSVGITL
+573 LSSVGITL

-780 LLKSFDKK
+780 LLKRFEKN

>member
-1 MNFPPISNAFKTVP
+1 M
-15 PGGFRTFTGILKK
+15 
-28 LMSLKTASFL
+28 
-38 RKSIGF
+38 
-44 VIQLRWLLIV
+44 IQFRWLLIV

-109 VSNALEQKNVNLL
+109 VSNALEQKNVDLL
-122 RALNNSLDSML
+122 RALNNSLDSMP

-154 SFRPLYEENR
+154 SFRPLYEEKR
-164 SEKSIKKLWSDM
+164 SEKSIKKLWGDM
-176 PQVTS
+176 PEVMS

-186 DFKNFFLYV
+186 DFKNLFLYV

-222 ETYHITGPPVLNE
+222 ESYHITGPPVLNE

-326 DLATIDRLSAAIKK
+326 GLATIDRLSAAIKK

-392 VSFMKPARPEE
+392 VSFMKAAKPEE
-403 KAIKEEEV
+403 KAIREGEV
-411 PPNPQTPKQ
+411 PKLKTPKQ
-420 TALVSWINATTS
+420 TTLVSWINATTS
-432 RYSFKIIIGFSALL
+432 RYNLNIITGFSALL
-446 ILGIFAITKV
+446 MLGIFAITKV

-488 QLEISST
+488 QLEISSAS
-495 EGSNMMDKKSL
+495 GSTVMDKKSL
-506 ELLRGFQEEIATN
+506 ELLRSFQEEIATN

-531 AAFLEKRNPV
+531 AAFLEKRNPA

-556 SSLENNDNQF
+556 RSLENNDNQF

-573 FSSVGITL
+573 LSSVGITL

-716 ESPTKRIDQALH
+716 ERPTKRIDQALH

-780 LLKSFDKK
+780 LLKRFEKN

>member
-1 MNFPPISNAFKTVP
+1 
-15 PGGFRTFTGILKK
+15 
-28 LMSLKTASFL
+28 MSLKTASFL
-38 RKSIGF
+38 HKSIGF
-44 VIQLRWLLIV
+44 VIQFRWLLIV

-109 VSNALEQKNVNLL
+109 VSNALEQKNVDLL
-122 RALNNSLDSML
+122 RALNNSLDSMP

-154 SFRPLYEENR
+154 SFRPLYEEKR
-164 SEKSIKKLWSDM
+164 SEKSIKKLWGDM
-176 PQVTS
+176 PEVMS

-186 DFKNFFLYV
+186 DFKNLFLYV

-222 ETYHITGPPVLNE
+222 ESYHITGPPVLNE

-269 LLIALFSVGTPISIL
+269 LLIALFSVGAPISIL

-326 DLATIDRLSAAIKK
+326 GLATIDRLSAAIKK

-392 VSFMKPARPEE
+392 VSFMKAAKPVE
-403 KAIKEEEV
+403 KAIREEEV
-411 PPNPQTPKQ
+411 PKPKTPKQ

-432 RYSFKIIIGFSALL
+432 RYNLNIITGFSALL
-446 ILGIFAITKV
+446 MLGIFAITKV

-488 QLEISST
+488 QLEISSAS
-495 EGSNMMDKKSL
+495 GSTVMDKKSL
-506 ELLRGFQEEIATN
+506 ELLRSFQEEIATN

-531 AAFLEKRNPV
+531 AAFLEKRNPA

-556 SSLENNDNQF
+556 RSLENNDNQF

-573 FSSVGITL
+573 LSSVGITL

-770 LITDLFYLPA
+770 MITDLFYLPA
-780 LLKSFDKK
+780 LLKRFEKS

>member
-1 MNFPPISNAFKTVP
+1 M
-15 PGGFRTFTGILKK
+15 
-28 LMSLKTASFL
+28 
-38 RKSIGF
+38 
-44 VIQLRWLLIV
+44 IQFRWLLIV

-109 VSNALEQKNVNLL
+109 VSNALEQKNVDLL
-122 RALNNSLDSML
+122 RALNNSLDSMP

-154 SFRPLYEENR
+154 SFRPLYEEKR
-164 SEKSIKKLWSDM
+164 SEKSIKKLWGDM
-176 PQVTS
+176 PEVMS

-186 DFKNFFLYV
+186 DFKNLFLYV

-222 ETYHITGPPVLNE
+222 ESYHITGPPVLNE

-320 YDREAY
+320 YDREAFG
-326 DLATIDRLSAAIKK
+326 LATIDRLSAAIKK

-392 VSFMKPARPEE
+392 VSFMKAAKPVE
-403 KAIKEEEV
+403 KAIREEV
-411 PPNPQTPKQ
+411 VPKPKTPKQ

-432 RYSFKIIIGFSALL
+432 RYNLNIITGFSALL
-446 ILGIFAITKV
+446 MLGIFAITKV

-488 QLEISST
+488 QLEISSAS
-495 EGSNMMDKKSL
+495 GSTVMDKKSL
-506 ELLRGFQEEIATN
+506 ELLRSFQEEIATN

-531 AAFLEKRNPV
+531 AAFLEKRNPA
-541 LKGMAVSEQDAAQLL
+541 LNGMAVSEQDAAQLL
-556 SSLENNDNQF
+556 RSLENNDNQF

-573 FSSVGITL
+573 LSSVGITL

-780 LLKSFDKK
+780 LLKRFEKN

>member
-1 MNFPPISNAFKTVP
+1 M
-15 PGGFRTFTGILKK
+15 
-28 LMSLKTASFL
+28 
-38 RKSIGF
+38 
-44 VIQLRWLLIV
+44 IQFRWLLIV

-109 VSNALEQKNVNLL
+109 VSNALEQKNVDLL
-122 RALNNSLDSML
+122 RALNNSLDSMP

-154 SFRPLYEENR
+154 SFRPLHEEKR
-164 SEKSIKKLWSDM
+164 SEKSIKKLWGDM
-176 PQVTS
+176 PEVMS

-186 DFKNFFLYV
+186 DFKNLFLYV

-222 ETYHITGPPVLNE
+222 ESYHITGPPVLNE

-269 LLIALFSVGTPISIL
+269 LLIALFSVGAPISIL

-326 DLATIDRLSAAIKK
+326 GLATIDRLSAAIKK

-377 LVLSYVLVYLITIIG
+377 LVLSYVMVYLITIIG
-392 VSFMKPARPEE
+392 VSFMKAAKPVE
-403 KAIKEEEV
+403 KAIREEEV
-411 PPNPQTPKQ
+411 PKPKTPKQ

-432 RYSFKIIIGFSALL
+432 RYNLNIITGFSALL
-446 ILGIFAITKV
+446 MLGIFAITKV

-488 QLEISST
+488 QLEISSAS
-495 EGSNMMDKKSL
+495 GSTVMDKKSL
-506 ELLRGFQEEIATN
+506 ELLRSFQEEIATN

-531 AAFLEKRNPV
+531 AAFLEKRNPA

-556 SSLENNDNQF
+556 RSLENNDNQF

-573 FSSVGITL
+573 LSSVGITL

-600 TFQSHFDPTEY
+600 TFQSHFDPIEY

-780 LLKSFDKK
+780 LLKRFEKN

>member
-1 MNFPPISNAFKTVP
+1 
-15 PGGFRTFTGILKK
+15 
-28 LMSLKTASFL
+28 MSLKTASFL
-38 RKSIGF
+38 HKSIGF
-44 VIQLRWLLIV
+44 VIQFRWLLIV

-109 VSNALEQKNVNLL
+109 VSNALEQKNVDLL
-122 RALNNSLDSML
+122 RALNNSLDSMP

-154 SFRPLYEENR
+154 SFRPLYEEKR
-164 SEKSIKKLWSDM
+164 SEKSIKKLWGDM
-176 PQVTS
+176 PEVMS

-186 DFKNFFLYV
+186 DFKNLFLYV

-222 ETYHITGPPVLNE
+222 ESYHITGPPVLNE

-326 DLATIDRLSAAIKK
+326 GLATIDRLSAAIKK

-392 VSFMKPARPEE
+392 VSFMKAAKPVE
-403 KAIKEEEV
+403 KAIREEEV
-411 PPNPQTPKQ
+411 P
-420 TALVSWINATTS
+420 
-432 RYSFKIIIGFSALL
+432 
-446 ILGIFAITKV
+446 
-456 EINTDSLN
+456 
-464 LLAEGPAKEDLRK
+464 
-477 VEAQLEGSSRL
+477 
-488 QLEISST
+488 
-495 EGSNMMDKKSL
+495 
-506 ELLRGFQEEIATN
+506 
-519 PLITAPISVVNM
+519 
-531 AAFLEKRNPV
+531 
-541 LKGMAVSEQDAAQLL
+541 
-556 SSLENNDNQF
+556 
-566 FKLFSED
+566 
-573 FSSVGITL
+573 
-581 SLPQMKTAQLEQ
+581 
-593 VIESVKK
+593 
-600 TFQSHFDPTEY
+600 
-611 TLKVNGFAVVFAGL
+611 
-625 NKFILATQ
+625 
-633 LKSFFAAFI
+633 
-642 AAFICLWLFIR
+642 
-653 QIRTTLLVLIPN
+653 
-665 ILPLAV
+665 
-671 LAILMWLFKI
+671 
-681 PLDVTTAMI
+681 
-690 TPIMLGIAMDD
+690 
-701 TIHLIYKYRKYKTTF
+701 
-716 ESPTKRIDQALH
+716 
-728 YSATALLATTVALV
+728 
-742 AGFLI
+742 
-747 IATSAV
+747 
-753 PSVRS
+753 
-758 FGILCAVTVSTA
+758 
-770 LITDLFYLPA
+770 
-780 LLKSFDKK
+780 

>member
-1 MNFPPISNAFKTVP
+1 
-15 PGGFRTFTGILKK
+15 
-28 LMSLKTASFL
+28 MSLKTASFL
-38 RKSIGF
+38 HKSIGF
-44 VIQLRWLLIV
+44 VIQFRWLLIV

-109 VSNALEQKNVNLL
+109 VSNALEQKNVDLL
-122 RALNNSLDSML
+122 RALNNSLDSMP

-154 SFRPLYEENR
+154 SFRPLYEEKR
-164 SEKSIKKLWSDM
+164 SEKSIKKLWGDM
-176 PQVTS
+176 PEVMS

-186 DFKNFFLYV
+186 DFKNLFLYV

-222 ETYHITGPPVLNE
+222 ESYHITGPPVLNE

-269 LLIALFSVGTPISIL
+269 LLIALFSVGAPISIL

-326 DLATIDRLSAAIKK
+326 GLATIDRLSAAIKK

-392 VSFMKPARPEE
+392 VSFMKAAKPVE
-403 KAIKEEEV
+403 KAIREEEV
-411 PPNPQTPKQ
+411 PKPKTPKQ

-432 RYSFKIIIGFSALL
+432 RYNLNIITGFSALL
-446 ILGIFAITKV
+446 MLGIFAITKV

-488 QLEISST
+488 QLEISSAS
-495 EGSNMMDKKSL
+495 GSTVMDKKSL
-506 ELLRGFQEEIATN
+506 ELLRSFQEEIATN

-531 AAFLEKRNPV
+531 AAFLEKRNPA

-556 SSLENNDNQF
+556 RSLENNDNQF

-573 FSSVGITL
+573 LSSVGITL

-780 LLKSFDKK
+780 LLKRFEK

>member
-1 MNFPPISNAFKTVP
+1 
-15 PGGFRTFTGILKK
+15 
-28 LMSLKTASFL
+28 MSLKTASFL
-38 RKSIGF
+38 HKSIGF
-44 VIQLRWLLIV
+44 VIQFRWLLIV

-109 VSNALEQKNVNLL
+109 VSNALEQKNVDLL
-122 RALNNSLDSML
+122 RALNNSLDSMP

-154 SFRPLYEENR
+154 SFRPLYEEKR
-164 SEKSIKKLWSDM
+164 SEKSIKKLWGDM
-176 PQVTS
+176 PEVMS

-186 DFKNFFLYV
+186 DFKNLFLYV

-200 PSIEKDRKDIAQEIE
+200 PSIEKDRKDITQEIE

-222 ETYHITGPPVLNE
+222 ESYHITGPPVLNE

-269 LLIALFSVGTPISIL
+269 LLIALFSVGAPISIL

-326 DLATIDRLSAAIKK
+326 GLATIDRLSAAIKK

-392 VSFMKPARPEE
+392 VSFMKAAKPVE
-403 KAIKEEEV
+403 KAIREEEV
-411 PPNPQTPKQ
+411 PKPKTPKQ

-432 RYSFKIIIGFSALL
+432 RYNLNIITGFSALL
-446 ILGIFAITKV
+446 MLGIFAITKV

-488 QLEISST
+488 QLEISSAS
-495 EGSNMMDKKSL
+495 GSTVMDKKSL
-506 ELLRGFQEEIATN
+506 ELLRSFQEEIATN

-531 AAFLEKRNPV
+531 AAFLEKRNPA

-556 SSLENNDNQF
+556 RSLENNDNQF

-573 FSSVGITL
+573 LSSVGITL

-780 LLKSFDKK
+780 LLKRFEKS